1 MSYLLALDDAFPG
14 AIATT
19 SPIVPA
25 SELPA
30 LQGALALS
38 ARLTQLLA
46 TQEQQVT
53 QACEEAR
60 AQGREEGLEQGRAQA
75 LESGAQALS
84 DTLEKIA
91 REQAAQREELRGAL
105 VTLAS
110 SMVRCMAAELAPPD
124 VLAALAERAFE
135 HVVPAQSVRVR
146 LAPGML
152 EPVQTRLAAR
162 QLALPVQCQAD
173 ERLGP
178 LECVIESPTGTLIAG
193 LEAVLDR
200 TAQSLELS
208 RQMAQQ
214 QRES

>member
-1 MSYLLALDDAFPG
+1 MTPHHSTTPTTFPEFFTDAP
-14 AIATT
+14 
-19 SPIVPA
+19 
-25 SELPA
+25 
-30 LQGALALS
+30 
-38 ARLTQLLA
+38 
-46 TQEQQVT
+46 
-53 QACEEAR
+53 
-60 AQGREEGLEQGRAQA
+60 
-75 LESGAQALS
+75 
-84 DTLEKIA
+84 TL
-91 REQAAQREELRGAL
+91 R
-105 VTLAS
+105 VYD
-110 SMVRCMAAELAPPD
+110 P
-124 VLAALAERAFE
+124 LAEFLGAAADGIIEYRYAD
-135 HVVPAQSVRVR
+135 AVR

>member
-30 LQGALALS
+30 LQDAMALS

-135 HVVPAQSVRVR
+135 HVVNRPPARSSPGWRPCST
-146 LAPGML
+146 APPNL
-152 EPVQTRLAAR
+152 LNSRARWRSSSANREQQHRPPPV
-162 QLALPVQCQAD
+162 
-173 ERLGP
+173 
-178 LECVIESPTGTLIAG
+178 
-193 LEAVLDR
+193 
-200 TAQSLELS
+200 
-208 RQMAQQ
+208 
-214 QRES
+214 

>member
-1 MSYLLALDDAFPG
+1 
-14 AIATT
+14 
-19 SPIVPA
+19 
-25 SELPA
+25 
-30 LQGALALS
+30 
-38 ARLTQLLA
+38 
-46 TQEQQVT
+46 
-53 QACEEAR
+53 
-60 AQGREEGLEQGRAQA
+60 
-75 LESGAQALS
+75 
-84 DTLEKIA
+84 
-91 REQAAQREELRGAL
+91 
-105 VTLAS
+105 
-110 SMVRCMAAELAPPD
+110 MVRCMAVELAPPD

>member
-30 LQGALALS
+30 LQDALALS

-53 QACEEAR
+53 QACEEA
-60 AQGREEGLEQGRAQA
+60 RAQA

>member
-1 MSYLLALDDAFPG
+1 M
-14 AIATT
+14 
-19 SPIVPA
+19 
-25 SELPA
+25 
-30 LQGALALS
+30 
-38 ARLTQLLA
+38 
-46 TQEQQVT
+46 
-53 QACEEAR
+53 
-60 AQGREEGLEQGRAQA
+60 
-75 LESGAQALS
+75 S